1 VIYPGKQTVWFF
13 YLMKYFLSLE
23 KGYATARHYII
34 GILKK
39 CHVHIININRGWHKR
54 PCCQFS
60 SWICTKYL
68 TLDVQ

>member
-39 CHVHIININRGWHKR
+39 GLCDGHCNFTI
-54 PCCQFS
+54 PM
-60 SWICTKYL
+60 SWAYY
-68 TLDVQ
+68 